1 MSKVII
7 FKNESGGVSIAVP
20 TLECLQHY
28 TIEQIAEKDVP
39 EGVPYK
45 IIDRS
50 ELPTDRTFRD
60 AWDIDESELTDGV
73 GGSITSFDPIGE

>member
-1 MSKVII
+1 MSKVIV
-7 FKNESGGVSIAVP
+7 FKNESGGVSVAVP
-20 TLECLQHY
+20 TQECLQHY

-45 IIDRS
+45 IMDRS

-60 AWDIDESELTDGV
+60 AWEIDEAELTDGV
-73 GGSITSFDPIGE
+73 GGSINSFEPIGE